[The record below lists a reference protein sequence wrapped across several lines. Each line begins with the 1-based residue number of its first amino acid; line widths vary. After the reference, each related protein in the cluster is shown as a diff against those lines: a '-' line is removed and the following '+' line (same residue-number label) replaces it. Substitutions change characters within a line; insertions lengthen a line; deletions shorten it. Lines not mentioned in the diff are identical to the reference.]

1 MVGSAV
7 VMQMITYYERL
18 LEYERRKR
26 ELPPMSAEE
35 YERVVKE
42 ICREL
47 GV

>member
-7 VMQMITYYERL
+7 VMQRMTYYERL

-26 ELPPMSAEE
+26 ELPPMSSQE
-35 YERVVKE
+35 YEAAIRE

-47 GV
+47 GI

>member
-7 VMQMITYYERL
+7 VMQRMTYYERL
-18 LEYERRKR
+18 LEYERRKK

-35 YERVVKE
+35 YERAVRE

-47 GV
+47 GI